1 MDFQKQYRSMN
12 ERIAPDEAL
21 VSATLA
27 HMTHQHSPHLHRRRV
42 IAVAAAVIVVLGCSV
57 SAVALQASGACNEM
71 FAAVQRFLSPVNQSC
86 ERAGIRLEVTDAYL
100 QGHTAC
106 LVFTIQDIQGDRFSG
121 SDFVLSGWS
130 LDSMGLGSW
139 RYHLVSYDV
148 QTKTASFFAEFSNL
162 DQTFDPESTQTLTVS
177 ALCCG
182 TGSMDATPVSVSLAG
197 APVDPPVQAR
207 TVGSGTVDEAGV
219 CPAQY
224 DFLLPQQPLWQSADG
239 VFSLTATGYRDG
251 QLHLQLCTDASG
263 IASASGLLTLC
274 GADGQPVA
282 PAAGYSWTEDAR
294 CYQENIYD
302 VPYDALAG
310 CSLSLDASVYQTAI
324 HGDWR
329 VTFQLEGE

>member
-1 MDFQKQYRSMN
+1 MDFRRQYQSMN
-12 ERIAPDEAL
+12 EHIAPDEAL
-21 VSATLA
+21 ISDTLA
-27 HMTHQHSPHLHRRRV
+27 RIARKDKPQHRQRRAAAAI
-42 IAVAAAVIVVLGCSV
+42 IAAAAVFGCSV

-106 LVFTIQDIQGDRFSG
+106 LVFTMQDIQGDRFSG
-121 SDFVLSGWS
+121 SDFVLSDWS

-282 PAAGYSWTEDAR
+282 PAAGYSWTDGAR

-310 CSLSLDASVYQTAI
+310 CSLSLDASVYQTAVR
-324 HGDWR
+324 GDWR